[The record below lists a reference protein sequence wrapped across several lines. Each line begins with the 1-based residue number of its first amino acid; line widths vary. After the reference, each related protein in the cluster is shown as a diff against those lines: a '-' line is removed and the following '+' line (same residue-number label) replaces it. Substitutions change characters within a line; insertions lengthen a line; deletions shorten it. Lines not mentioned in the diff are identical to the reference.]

1 MAQPDSPEVN
11 EALTR
16 KVADL
21 ARLEL
26 TQDEVTRFTRQLGDV
41 LAYVAQLKEV
51 DVAGVEPMVH
61 PIPYTLRLRE
71 DAPEAPFMDAEGHPK
86 VLKSAPDALYDG
98 YKVPQIV

>member
-1 MAQPDSPEVN
+1 MN

-26 TQDEVTRFTRQLGDV
+26 TDDEVQCFTRQLGDV

-51 DVAGVEPMVH
+51 NVEGVEPMVH

-71 DAPEAPFMDAEGHPK
+71 DEVEPPFLDDEGHPK
-86 VLKSAPDALYDG
+86 VLKSAPDAMYDG